1 MSPSHSVLW
10 MDSHPDLQV
19 AWGCEESHHKSPW
32 LQRHSGHRIHSLSLS
47 AWLFQT
53 SQVIGFNGCF
63 FLVIVEV
70 KGKGYA
76 THIPKTSKVSPSI
89 YIYTSVMFEQRIVR
103 LYSGCLFSHFQADL
117 ITDD

>member
-1 MSPSHSVLW
+1 MPPSHSVLW
-10 MDSHPDLQV
+10 MDSHPDLRV
-19 AWGCEESHHKSPW
+19 AWGCKESHHKLPW

-89 YIYTSVMFEQRIVR
+89 YI
-103 LYSGCLFSHFQADL
+103 
-117 ITDD
+117 